1 LKKEKAHDCPTD
13 MIFSDKKGRCVN
25 PNLENLNLRSKS
37 APNLRFK
44 KMGGEIKLAVELG
57 NEEIY
62 YQRVQGKKDHAYII
76 RKKGAE

>member
-1 LKKEKAHDCPTD
+1 MKARRELKERRTELKKEIKHDCPTD

-44 KMGGEIKLAVELG
+44 KIGGDYVSR
-57 NEEIY
+57 
-62 YQRVQGKKDHAYII
+62 RV
-76 RKKGAE
+76 R